1 MLNIFLTYR
10 CNLACPYCFARGLA
24 DLYPPALGRDDFA
37 RLLAWLEAY
46 PVGGVALLGGEPT
59 LHPDLPMML
68 TALHERGI
76 MTALFTNGLFPP
88 ALRAVLAEKATNF
101 VVNFNDRPLLSEG
114 QRRLFH
120 ANLAYLRRQDCR
132 LAFAKNFSA
141 DSLDYGGLLAAC
153 ARYGVRHVRYDIS
166 RPDYRQ
172 GNVYYDL
179 EKTRTVAG
187 TVAAFAR
194 ECEVRGIR
202 TGLDC
207 CIPLC
212 FFAPEDREWLQAH
225 ATKFTGICHP
235 SLDIHPDLSVSY
247 CLPLRGVSAA
257 DCTAFPGE
265 GALLRHFAGLAREMR
280 FKPRLAGCET
290 CGHFRRRCQAGC
302 MAL

>member
-1 MLNIFLTYR
+1 
-10 CNLACPYCFARGLA
+10 
-24 DLYPPALGRDDFA
+24 
-37 RLLAWLEAY
+37 
-46 PVGGVALLGGEPT
+46 
-59 LHPDLPMML
+59 ML

-88 ALRAVLAEKATNF
+88 AIREVLTRTVTNF
-101 VVNFNDRPLLSEG
+101 VVNFNDRSLFSAG
-114 QRRLFH
+114 QFRLFH
-120 ANLAYLRRQDCR
+120 DNLAYLKRHECR
-132 LAFAKNFSA
+132 TAFAKNFSA
-141 DSLDYGGLLAAC
+141 AYLDYGELLAAC
-153 ARYGVRHVRYDIS
+153 GEYGVSHVRYDIA

-172 GNVYYDL
+172 GNAYYDL
-179 EKTRTVAG
+179 EDTRAVAG
-187 TVAAFAR
+187 TVAEFAR
-194 ECEVRGIR
+194 ESAARGIR

-212 FFAPEDREWLQAH
+212 YFSPQDREWLEAH

-265 GALLRHFAGLAREMR
+265 GALLGHFAGLVKDRR
-280 FKPRLAGCET
+280 FTPRFAGCGT
-290 CGHFRRRCQAGC
+290 CASYQKRCQAGC